1 MRLRRRRLHR
11 RVTARRRTAAIG
23 SGPSATPA
31 AFARGGGGAFSA
43 VFNHPSGD
51 PSEPLGVSAR
61 PARAPAPAETGAFID
76 YYSSLLGVDKAALTP
91 NRANEE

>member
-1 MRLRRRRLHR
+1 MSSVCATTNGGDRLGAL
-11 RVTARRRTAAIG
+11 
-23 SGPSATPA
+23 PATPA

-61 PARAPAPAETGAFID
+61 PAQAPAPAETGAFID